1 MGFSRLKDD
10 PESAI
15 NQLTQKT
22 THSSPVSTRG
32 IDVVDVPWPNASRI
46 ISDGRVN
53 LFEDSQIPRM
63 CEVKTGDAVK
73 ARPGLLSNKH
83 RTRSFGLAGASDYE
97 SASESEHRWHN
108 HVRVSRSTLRR
119 RQRWWPDPVSSRL
132 LSLLA
137 SRSWVGAMGQRTS
150 LPLCRENLCAHCG
163 LIRNMLHGNWL
174 RNYSTASGRG
184 QFNCFPWL
192 FSVKLG
198 KNIFWYEY
206 GVKKIYFNPL
216 VKSGGGFSIF
226 KSCVLETL

>member
-1 MGFSRLKDD
+1 MGFSTLKDD

-22 THSSPVSTRG
+22 THSSLVSTRR

-63 CEVKTGDAVK
+63 CEVKTVDAVR

-119 RQRWWPDPVSSRL
+119 RQRWWPESRL
-132 LSLLA
+132 VS
-137 SRSWVGAMGQRTS
+137 
-150 LPLCRENLCAHCG
+150 
-163 LIRNMLHGNWL
+163 
-174 RNYSTASGRG
+174 
-184 QFNCFPWL
+184 
-192 FSVKLG
+192 
-198 KNIFWYEY
+198 
-206 GVKKIYFNPL
+206 PL
-216 VKSGGGFSIF
+216 VFVGITFLGRSHGPENKFAALSWKSLCSLW
-226 KSCVLETL
+226 SH